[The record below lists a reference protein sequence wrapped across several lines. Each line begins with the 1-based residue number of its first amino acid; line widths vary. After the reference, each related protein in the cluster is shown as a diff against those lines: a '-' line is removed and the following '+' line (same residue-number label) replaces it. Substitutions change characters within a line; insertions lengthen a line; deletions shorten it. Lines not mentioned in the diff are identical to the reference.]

1 MVIIFMEV
9 KYPRVTYRCQDI
21 FVYLYSER
29 MAQSQRR
36 LLCDVFE
43 SHTLG
48 RFPARLGLERTT
60 GGRGAYLQIGSHLST
75 HPGPHS
81 QCGPNGKKIPR
92 VASRGK
98 GGMVEEEII
107 YICHYGHLVQS
118 KSRQIA
124 NINSAQRP
132 FQRLRPSL
140 ESDVHQ

>member
-29 MAQSQRR
+29 MAQSQKRF
-36 LLCDVFE
+36 LCDVFE

-81 QCGPNGKKIPR
+81 QCGPNGKKIP
-92 VASRGK
+92 ASCIAGERWD
-98 GGMVEEEII
+98 GG
-107 YICHYGHLVQS
+107 GGNHLHMPLWALGTVKIS
-118 KSRQIA
+118 SNR
-124 NINSAQRP
+124 
-132 FQRLRPSL
+132 
-140 ESDVHQ
+140 E